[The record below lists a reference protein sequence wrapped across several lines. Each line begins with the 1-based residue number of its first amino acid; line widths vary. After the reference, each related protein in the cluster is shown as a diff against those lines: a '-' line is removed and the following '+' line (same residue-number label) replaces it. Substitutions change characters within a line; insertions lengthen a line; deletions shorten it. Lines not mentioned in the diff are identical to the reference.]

1 MMSQYKTDKNAISR
15 EGNTKCA
22 MVASYADIT
31 QVQAAGSKFRL
42 PFTRA
47 SKSKQK
53 ASRATSNAPANPSD
67 SAQATKTQQV
77 DYLPDV
83 NSPAGM
89 HDLQH
94 ASRKE
99 LLQMLVIQS
108 KRIDYLEAENQRLTY
123 ELSSRKIKIQNA
135 GSIAEAA
142 LSLSGIF
149 EAAESAS
156 EQYLQN
162 LYDLVTLEEQTLA
175 RLTHKEATLDNLIS
189 DNLGKNATQLNLD
202 AEGTTTS
209 TSTSTLHQVLANNAS
224 DQPTPLGLEQK
235 PENSLRGGVSSEAIA
250 LAASSEDDTQAAAS
264 TDAQASSLADQ
275 NASQDTTSELLN
287 SVSQTKCN
295 SATSSTKDTSKLTTA
310 TSCDSQPSQ
319 EASESATASQLANAP
334 KAKGGE

>member
-1 MMSQYKTDKNAISR
+1 
-15 EGNTKCA
+15 

-83 NSPAGM
+83 NSPADM

-108 KRIDYLEAENQRLTY
+108 KRIDYLEAENQRLAY

-162 LYDLVTLEEQTLA
+162 LYDLVTLEEQTLT
-175 RLTHKEATLDNLIS
+175 RLTHKEATLDDLIS

-202 AEGTTTS
+202 AEGTT

-235 PENSLRGGVSSEAIA
+235 PENSLRGGGSSEAIA

-295 SATSSTKDTSKLTTA
+295 SATSSTKDASKLTTA
-310 TSCDSQPSQ
+310 TSCNSQPSQ

>member
-1 MMSQYKTDKNAISR
+1 
-15 EGNTKCA
+15 

-83 NSPAGM
+83 NSPADM

-108 KRIDYLEAENQRLTY
+108 KRIDYLEAENQRLAY

-162 LYDLVTLEEQTLA
+162 LYDLVTLEEQTLG
-175 RLTHKEATLDNLIS
+175 RLTQKEATLDNLIS

-202 AEGTTTS
+202 AEGTT

-235 PENSLRGGVSSEAIA
+235 PENSLRGGG
-250 LAASSEDDTQAAAS
+250 LFQKRLRW
-264 TDAQASSLADQ
+264 QPRQ
-275 NASQDTTSELLN
+275 KTTLERQL
-287 SVSQTKCN
+287 
-295 SATSSTKDTSKLTTA
+295 
-310 TSCDSQPSQ
+310 QPMLKRR
-319 EASESATASQLANAP
+319 A
-334 KAKGGE
+334 